1 MIFNVPF
8 NLSQVLSLWDKKMGQ
23 VGAGKRMWDLKRGQ
37 EVSPLQGMSSMFG
50 TKGICWDLALSAKKS
65 SSVQKNPTR
74 VNGVG
79 EVASTG
85 AAPGSIP
92 APLGHLM
99 GNKLYCE
106 LNHHH
111 SM

>member
-23 VGAGKRMWDLKRGQ
+23 IGAGKRMWDLKRGQ

-65 SSVQKNPTR
+65 SSVQKTLQELMELGKWPLL
-74 VNGVG
+74 
-79 EVASTG
+79 ELLQ
-85 AAPGSIP
+85 APSLHRWGI
-92 APLGHLM
+92 
-99 GNKLYCE
+99 
-106 LNHHH
+106 
-111 SM
+111 